1 MLKNIPNCI
10 SPELMSIMMRMG
22 HGDELVL
29 ADGDFPV
36 DTFSKRVVR
45 ADGLKITT
53 LLEAILPFF
62 PLDPFVEKPVIT
74 MDYRA
79 WSKEE
84 PAFYAMFRKLIK
96 KFDQGFT
103 DFEYIERFEFYK
115 RAQNAFVVVAT
126 SEPDGN
132 IILKK
137 GVAAV

>member
-1 MLKNIPNCI
+1 MLKNIPDCI

-29 ADGDFPV
+29 ADRDFPAE
-36 DTFSKRVVR
+36 TFSKRIIR
-45 ADGLKITT
+45 ADGIKITT

-62 PLDPFVEKPVIT
+62 PLDPFVEKPVMT
-74 MDYRA
+74 MDYHA

-84 PAFYAMFRKLIK
+84 PASYAIFRKLIK

-103 DFEYIERFEFYK
+103 DFEYIERFKFYE
-115 RAQNAFVVVAT
+115 RAKNAFAVIAT

-137 GVAAV
+137 GVVAI